1 MKTKR
6 DYELVKAGKYNRSAI
21 MQRAYV
27 YVRNY
32 NYSLSSALKT
42 AWADAHLKMDEYKAQ
57 VAPMYQDYP
66 KPANNFRQAMID
78 LNPTLRSYD
87 SSWR

>member
-1 MKTKR
+1 M
-6 DYELVKAGKYNRSAI
+6 AGRVHQQYNAGWTSEGYAGR
-21 MQRAYV
+21 
-27 YVRNY
+27 
-32 NYSLSSALKT
+32 
-42 AWADAHLKMDEYKAQ
+42 WCDAHLKMDEYKVQ
-57 VAPMYQDYP
+57 IAPKYQDYP